1 MSSEW
6 VLDTERNGCY
16 FSNEWNPEEY
26 SLNSTVVPS
35 LTVSAFVSIHLQIRY
50 FQDSAIAAS

>member
-16 FSNEWNPEEY
+16 FSSEWNPEEY
-26 SLNSTVVPS
+26 SFNSTVVPS
-35 LTVSAFVSIHLQIRY
+35 LTVGAFPWIH
-50 FQDSAIAAS
+50 